1 MNIAL
6 WILIFGAGALLLY
19 TLGDS
24 VDTSNW
30 PVAPNAAIAALAK
43 AIAIA
48 EGSPTSWNNPGDL
61 TLGDAGGFPLQ
72 LNADNTPIVNSAG
85 VVRFASLTD
94 GVTAL
99 YNKLLRIQNGSS
111 KVYSQSLS
119 LLDFANIYTGGDN
132 APGWAQTVA
141 ENLGLDPAT
150 STLGDAL
157 GTGA

>member
-30 PVAPNAAIAALAK
+30 PPAPNAAIGALAK
-43 AIAIA
+43 AIALA
-48 EGSPTSWNNPGDL
+48 EGSPSSWNNPGDL
-61 TLGDAGGFPLQ
+61 TAGDSEGFPVQ
-72 LNADNTPIVNSAG
+72 RNDQGNPIVNSAG

-94 GVTAL
+94 GVNAL
-99 YNKLLRIQNGSS
+99 YNKLLRIQNGTS

-119 LLDFANIYTGGDN
+119 LLDFANTYTGGDN
-132 APGWAQTVA
+132 ASGWAQTVA
-141 ENLGLDPAT
+141 SELGLDPNT
-150 STLGDAL
+150 STVGDAL
-157 GTGA
+157 GS